1 MKQLGGIAVLVLAL
15 SVLLQACVSTGGRS
29 QNPEQAADIYA
40 DLGAEYLQKGNL
52 ELALIKLKRSLEI
65 NSEHKAATHYIAETY
80 KQMGNIELADEY
92 YLEAVALDPENPNL
106 LNNYGAFLCGQG
118 RIEESEDYIIRAAN
132 TSGYRSPELAYENL
146 GLCALGTNDN
156 AKAESY
162 FRQAL
167 KINPSL
173 PRSLYQIALIRF
185 EAEDYLR
192 ARAFIERL
200 HVIGYTRP
208 SLQLA
213 IKIEQAQ
220 GDSEAVGRYMGL
232 LKEKYPDADLGN
244 L

>member
-1 MKQLGGIAVLVLAL
+1 MKQLSRFAVLVLGL
-15 SVLLQACVSTGGRS
+15 SVVLQGCVSSGGRS

-52 ELALIKLKRSLEI
+52 ELALIKLKRSLDI
-65 NSEHKAATHYIAETY
+65 DDDHKAANHYIAETY
-80 KQMGNIELADEY
+80 KQMGNIEQADEY
-92 YLEAVALDPENPNL
+92 YLKAVTLDPDNPNL

-118 RIEESEDYIIRAAN
+118 RIEESENYIIQAAN

-146 GLCALGTNDN
+146 GLCALGSNDSS
-156 AKAESY
+156 KAESY

-173 PRSLYQIALIRF
+173 PRSLYQIALLRF

-200 HVIGYTRP
+200 HALGYTRP

-220 GDSEAVGRYMGL
+220 GNSEAVGRYMGL
-232 LKEKYPDADLGN
+232 LKEKYPEAELE
-244 L
+244 